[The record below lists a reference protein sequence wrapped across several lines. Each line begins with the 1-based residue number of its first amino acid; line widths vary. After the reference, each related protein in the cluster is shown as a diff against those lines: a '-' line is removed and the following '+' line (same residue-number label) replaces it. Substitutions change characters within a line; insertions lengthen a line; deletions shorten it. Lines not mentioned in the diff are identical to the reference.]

1 MVDNEKHYSAKMLRM
16 RGDYQN
22 DNRHFHAIK
31 RCDYLVDGQNDH
43 QLNFLCYGWVVSY
56 GSRNLAQS
64 DRVTVIW

>member
-43 QLNFLCYGWVVSY
+43 QLNFLCYG
-56 GSRNLAQS
+56 
-64 DRVTVIW
+64 